1 MKKLRR
7 LRKGLAM
14 LLSIAMV
21 LGLMPG
27 AGSMKV
33 SAEESSATEET
44 GTAAGITY
52 TPLAGNPEG
61 NYSEQWGDERY
72 SMLLDGTADT
82 KWCCSFTNP
91 SYVIFKTSEPV
102 YVNGYSIWTA
112 NDTGSES
119 GRNPVAW
126 TLSGCNDYDE
136 TNKTG
141 GNWVTIHEVIGGK
154 SEEDLPVANK
164 TEKSYSFTKSGDS
177 YQYFKLNITGIKSG
191 STMQLG
197 DFSLT
202 YDACE
207 HNWATGE
214 AVAPTCSEEGYTPQT
229 CSVCHA
235 TQKTDIQTALGHS
248 FGEDGLCTRCGA
260 SDTTSSKP
268 AGDGTTT
275 TPYRISTV
283 GELLWFAGLV
293 NGTLDGVTQNT
304 SAYAVLAT
312 DINFGDNSF
321 VAIGTETY
329 PFSGTFDG
337 SGHTITVN
345 QSESNDV
352 ALFGFL
358 GNSTVKNLT
367 VTGTINTASTK
378 FAAGIAMQTKSS
390 TTATVEN
397 CISDV
402 TIESNIDGVGTHA
415 GLIGVPNGAVNI
427 NNCAFTGAINGAST
441 NACGGMIGFAKGKV
455 TIKNSYIAATF
466 SLDETDCHTFGRNF
480 DTWVTLDNCYYLNA
494 LGDVPASATQ
504 LTDEQFSSGEAAYL
518 LQGDQTEAVWGQ
530 NIDNDQTKQNYP
542 VLGGAEVYG
551 NKTLCG
557 SADNPGGVV
566 SIAYS
571 NSEKEPVYGAA
582 HNVQKVEAKD
592 ATCTEAGNQEYW
604 VCSYEE
610 GVYYQ
615 DESIENKYDT
625 VVIPATGHDFDE
637 NGICS
642 RCSISN
648 TARIKPEG
656 DGTANNPYKIDTAG
670 KLYWFAGL
678 VNGDTTICTGGVT
691 RNTSAHAVLT
701 ADITVNSGLEDKNG
715 LLDSLEYDESGQVTN
730 GNSFTSWTPIGS
742 NLDEYLGV
750 FDGQNHTVSGLY
762 FNDTSKPFVGLFG
775 YSEGT
780 IKNVAVLDSYFS
792 GYQYVGGVCGISFG
806 SITNSYNIGAV
817 SGTELVGGVC
827 GKSRGSI
834 ANSHNTGAV
843 SGTGDDVGGL
853 CGNGGSITNSYNT
866 GDVSGTGDY
875 VGGLCGSGGSITNSY
890 NTGDVSGND
899 NVGGVCGDGSG
910 SSIANSHNT
919 GAVSGTGKYVGGLCG
934 SGGSITNSYNT
945 GAVSG
950 NDNVGGVCG
959 TSFGRITNSYNIGAV
974 SGTEFVGGV
983 CGVCG
988 KSRGSIE
995 NSYNTGA
1002 VSCSDRAGGLCGY
1015 NYGTITSCYNIGSS
1029 IYGVCFDKYD
1039 DGTITNC
1046 YYANADSATNSK
1058 GTGVSYNDLCS
1069 EVLPESFDASVW
1081 ETGAVISTTT
1091 TYTIYRMPSLKGV
1104 GSAQTVSVGYYD
1116 YGLGDGEQTFIPIST
1131 PEDLIALANDSSKWG
1146 ANYRYVLV
1154 NDIDM
1159 TGKDISPIGVD
1170 AQKGFKGRFSGNG
1183 HVVKNL
1189 TIEREG
1195 EDYIGLFGYNEGLI
1209 MDVGIEGGS
1218 IKGHSLI
1225 GAICGD
1231 NHGTISGCYNTA
1243 TVIGEYQKIG
1253 GICGRIWDGTVKNC
1267 YNAGEVNG
1275 GGIYGEC
1282 LGTVTVSNCFSASA
1296 TGDSYCYNE
1305 NATKISISD
1314 LCSSESL
1321 PTGLDDNFWVKGK
1334 LVSEGDINT
1343 FQLPAFSWEETP
1355 HTLSCGLYDYGTG
1368 EGRLACSGI
1377 STAEELVALAN
1388 DSSKWGKN
1396 YVLTADIDMSGKEI
1410 SPIGNITKN
1419 FTGKFSGNGHVVKN
1433 LTIDRTGMEYTG
1445 LFGWNKGLIMD
1456 LGIEGGSIKGYSYVG
1471 ALCGQNLGTISGCY
1485 NTASV
1490 YGEGYH
1496 HGGLCGYMQDGS
1508 NMKNCYN
1515 TGSVSGNDNVGGVC
1529 GYVQSGST
1537 LESCYNT
1544 ATVSG
1549 TTNFVGGVFG
1559 LSGGTVKNCYY
1570 NTDYCQKEGSSGSN
1584 ETNAQRG
1591 ITTDKLCNGSLPEG
1605 FDDSVWNA
1613 GSAVGQ
1619 KLEGRFDN
1627 TEYKLPA
1634 IKKAGTQQS
1643 IKVSL
1648 YDFGING
1655 ASDWCPYTAVS
1666 TADELVAL
1674 GDNSNRW
1681 NENYVLTADID
1692 MSGKSFSPIGKIYS
1706 ENQSTVNKSFKGKF
1720 SGDGHVVKDLTI
1732 DVTKT
1737 QVGFFGYNAG
1747 LIMNLGIWNGNITG
1761 TSSVGGLCGENSG
1774 TVRNCYYTGK
1784 VNGSGDSVGGLCGY
1798 SDKTITN
1805 CYSKSSVN
1813 GSDRVGGV
1821 CGNNYGAISSCYSYG
1836 TVTGSG
1842 TNLGG
1847 VCGKNNTEFSGTV
1860 ITNCY
1865 YNKDICQ
1872 TGGIAGSDISGSAE
1886 GRKTR
1891 EFNSVA
1897 TFNNWDFGSSWELEP
1912 IFERP
1917 VLKAV
1922 KETYFA
1928 GSGTKEEPYLVS
1940 DLDTLRV
1947 MRNYVNAGNGEN
1959 VYFTQTADIDM
1970 SPVYNSTDNYSWT
1983 PIGTKDKPFKGVYSG
1998 GNHTIKGIYID
2009 TNTDCQGLFGY
2020 SEGTIMNLGL
2030 VDGSIKGDEYVG
2042 AVCGDNNGIIQN
2054 CYNTCTVSGTN
2065 YVGGVCGTNQK
2076 TLVNCYDIGTGTCTN
2091 SSAGGVCGAN
2101 TGKVSN
2107 CYSLGDTEKEQTNG
2121 TWDKTI
2127 SQFNKG
2133 EVAYLLS
2140 KGAALDDTIYD
2151 GSVWGQKLSEE
2162 DKQDC
2167 PVLGGLTVYQNET
2180 YKGCADAPGDVTYIY
2195 ANTAA
2200 EPVYAAHAMT
2210 KVDKKDPT
2218 CTEDGNNEYW
2228 TCSYETDVYYKD
2240 EGRTEKYNSYED
2252 EINIPATGHKDEDK
2266 DGKCDTCATYL
2277 DGIGAKLAGH
2287 SLTLDGSV
2295 GVNFYMELSS
2305 EVISDGSA
2313 YMEFTL
2319 PGGKTSTVKV
2329 NEAPTEEI
2337 SGKTYY
2343 KFRCQV
2349 NAAEMTDTITAQLK
2363 STVGNSKVYEYTV
2376 KEYADYLFEH
2386 KEGNEE
2392 FTKAAALIEAMVNY
2406 GSYAQ
2411 IYAGYNADNLAVG
2424 ESSKL
2429 KPVTDITLDASKYTY
2444 TPNENETKVQFA
2456 GANLSL
2462 LSTTTLRM
2470 YFKITDVDVANVSFT
2485 YGENTLEKT
2494 QSGDYYYVEL
2504 VGIPASKLD
2513 DDCVVT
2519 VNDGTNS
2526 FDVTYTPMAYCANV
2540 INRET
2545 TETRTENLKN
2555 LMKALVVY
2563 NQAADAYIANT
2574 DNGNQ

>member
-1 MKKLRR
+1 MKKRGR

-14 LLSIAMV
+14 LLTATMV

-27 AGSMKV
+27 AGTMKV
-33 SAEESSATEET
+33 LATESDENTVNTVSSNEAMTPEPTDGQATDKLITAWQWIDEEEILDEET
-44 GTAAGITY
+44 GNLALPGASEQTPAYFEDVTAFLPTQIQATVED
-52 TPLAGNPEG
+52 ADDSENPETG
-61 NYSEQWGDERY
+61 AAEETITLGDWACEEY
-72 SMLLDGTADT
+72 PEEGA
-82 KWCCSFTNP
+82 
-91 SYVIFKTSEPV
+91 Y
-102 YVNGYSIWTA
+102 
-112 NDTGSES
+112 TGSYTFT
-119 GRNPVAW
+119 A
-126 TLSGCNDYDE
+126 TLPEGYE
-136 TNKTG
+136 L
-141 GNWVTIHEVIGGK
+141 
-154 SEEDLPVANK
+154 SEEA
-164 TEKSYSFTKSGDS
+164 
-177 YQYFKLNITGIKSG
+177 
-191 STMQLG
+191 
-197 DFSLT
+197 
-202 YDACE
+202 
-207 HNWATGE
+207 E
-214 AVAPTCSEEGYTPQT
+214 A
-229 CSVCHA
+229 
-235 TQKTDIQTALGHS
+235 
-248 FGEDGLCTRCGA
+248 
-260 SDTTSSKP
+260 
-268 AGDGTTT
+268 
-275 TPYRISTV
+275 
-283 GELLWFAGLV
+283 
-293 NGTLDGVTQNT
+293 
-304 SAYAVLAT
+304 
-312 DINFGDNSF
+312 
-321 VAIGTETY
+321 
-329 PFSGTFDG
+329 
-337 SGHTITVN
+337 
-345 QSESNDV
+345 
-352 ALFGFL
+352 
-358 GNSTVKNLT
+358 LT
-367 VTGTINTASTK
+367 VT
-378 FAAGIAMQTKSS
+378 
-390 TTATVEN
+390 VE
-397 CISDV
+397 
-402 TIESNIDGVGTHA
+402 
-415 GLIGVPNGAVNI
+415 
-427 NNCAFTGAINGAST
+427 
-441 NACGGMIGFAKGKV
+441 
-455 TIKNSYIAATF
+455 
-466 SLDETDCHTFGRNF
+466 
-480 DTWVTLDNCYYLNA
+480 
-494 LGDVPASATQ
+494 
-504 LTDEQFSSGEAAYL
+504 
-518 LQGDQTEAVWGQ
+518 
-530 NIDNDQTKQNYP
+530 
-542 VLGGAEVYG
+542 LGGAQTYETTGADGYDNG
-551 NKTLCG
+551 FCTTYNASEG
-557 SADNPGGVV
+557 SC
-566 SIAYS
+566 S
-571 NSEKEPVYGAA
+571 NTSHENCSGYQP
-582 HNVQKVEAKD
+582 
-592 ATCTEAGNQEYW
+592 ATDSDGD
-604 VCSYEE
+604 
-610 GVYYQ
+610 GVY
-615 DESIENKYDT
+615 EIGN
-625 VVIPATGHDFDE
+625 
-637 NGICS
+637 
-642 RCSISN
+642 
-648 TARIKPEG
+648 
-656 DGTANNPYKIDTAG
+656 AG
-670 KLYWFAGL
+670 QLYWFAGL
-678 VNGDTTICTGGVT
+678 VNGKLDGVKC
-691 RNTSAHAVLT
+691 NTSANAVLT
-701 ADITVNSGLEDKNG
+701 SDITVNIGLKDKNG
-715 LLDSLEYDESGQVTN
+715 LLDSLVYDESGQVTN
-730 GNSFTSWTPIGS
+730 GNSFTSWTPIG
-742 NLDEYLGV
+742 NIDYNYTGT
-750 FDGQNHTVSGLY
+750 FDGQEHTISGLY
-762 FNDTSKPFVGLFG
+762 FNDTKTTYVGLFG
-775 YSEGT
+775 WSDGT
-780 IKNVAVLDSYFS
+780 IKNVGVVDSYFS
-792 GYQYVGGVCGISFG
+792 GQDRVG
-806 SITNSYNIGAV
+806 
-817 SGTELVGGVC
+817 
-827 GKSRGSI
+827 
-834 ANSHNTGAV
+834 
-843 SGTGDDVGGL
+843 
-853 CGNGGSITNSYNT
+853 
-866 GDVSGTGDY
+866 
-875 VGGLCGSGGSITNSY
+875 
-890 NTGDVSGND
+890 
-899 NVGGVCGDGSG
+899 
-910 SSIANSHNT
+910 
-919 GAVSGTGKYVGGLCG
+919 
-934 SGGSITNSYNT
+934 
-945 GAVSG
+945 
-950 NDNVGGVCG
+950 
-959 TSFGRITNSYNIGAV
+959 
-974 SGTEFVGGV
+974 
-983 CGVCG
+983 GVCG

-995 NSYNTGA
+995 NSYNTGTVSGTSSSVGGVCGYSERGSIENSHNTGA
-1002 VSCSDRAGGLCGY
+1002 VSGTESVGGVCGYSSSSSSITNSYNTGAVSGTRYVGGLCGY
-1015 NYGTITSCYNIGSS
+1015 SSSSSITNSHNTGVVIGTGERVGGVCGYSSSSIANSYNTGAVSGSNCGGVCGGNDNKITGCYNIGSS
-1029 IYGVCFDKYD
+1029 QYGVCIN
-1039 DGTITNC
+1039 GTVTNC
-1046 YYANADSATNSK
+1046 YYSNLADGTK
-1058 GTGVSYNDLCS
+1058 GQYVTFDTLCNGT
-1069 EVLPESFDASVW
+1069 LPQGFDASVW
-1081 ETGAVISTTT
+1081 EAGLVVGTTDEYK
-1091 TYTIYRMPSLKGV
+1091 TYRLPSLKGV
-1104 GSAQTVSVGYYD
+1104 GDSQTISIGYYD
-1116 YGLGDGEQTFIPIST
+1116 FGSGNEMFYAISTAEQLVALAKDSSKWDNNYVLTADIDMAGKRMTPIGNNAKSFTGKFSGKGHVVKNLIIDQSITQYVGLFGKNTGVIQDVGIEGDSISGYANVGGLCGENAGSISGCYVTATVIGKFDPIGGLCGKATSGSSVTNCYYAGEVIGSPNPGAICGKIEEGSSISNSFSAGVTGYSYCYTDSGASIISIPDLCNSSSLPSGLDNSVWGTGEFVDQTGIVGTYKLPYLKKVGNQQTISRGLYDFGTGEGLLTCFPIST

-1195 EDYIGLFGYNEGLI
+1195 EDYIGLFGYNAGLI

-1218 IKGHSLI
+1218 IKGHSYI
-1225 GAICGD
+1225 GAVCGD

-1253 GICGRIWDGTVKNC
+1253 GICGRIWGGTVKNC

-1275 GGIYGEC
+1275 GGIYGERP
-1282 LGTVTVSNCFSASA
+1282 GKDDIVSNCFSASA
-1296 TGDSYCYNE
+1296 TGDSYCYDE
-1305 NATKISISD
+1305 NTTKISISD
-1314 LCSSESL
+1314 LCSSELL
-1321 PTGLDDNFWVKGK
+1321 PSDLDSSFWKKGA
-1334 LVSEGDINT
+1334 LVSQTEDIYT
-1343 FQLPAFSWEETP
+1343 YRLPSFSWEKTP

-1368 EGRLACSGI
+1368 EGSLACSGI

-1396 YVLTADIDMSGKEI
+1396 YILTADIDMSGKEI
-1410 SPIGNITKN
+1410 SPIGNSTKN

-1433 LTIDRTGMEYTG
+1433 LTIDRTGMDYTG

-1456 LGIEGGSIKGYSYVG
+1456 LGIEGGGIKGDSYVG

-1490 YGEGYH
+1490 YGERYY

-2277 DGIGAKLAGH
+2277 DGIGAKLAGY
-2287 SLTLDGSV
+2287 SLSLNGNI
-2295 GVNFYMELSS
+2295 GVNFYMELS
-2305 EVISDGSA
+2305 EEIAGNESA
-2313 YMEFTL
+2313 CMEFTL
-2319 PGGKTSTVKV
+2319 PNTAEKTKVYVTGNHEDGATATTSTV
-2329 NEAPTEEI
+2329 
-2337 SGKTYY
+2337 GDKTYY
-2343 KFRCQV
+2343 VFSCEV
-2349 NAAEMTDTITAQLK
+2349 AAKEMTDEIQAQMIAGENK
-2363 STVGNSKVYEYTV
+2363 GTVYTYTV
-2376 KEYADYLFEH
+2376 TDYADY
-2386 KEGNEE
+2386 
-2392 FTKAAALIEAMVNY
+2392 I
-2406 GSYAQ
+2406 
-2411 IYAGYNADNLAVG
+2411 
-2424 ESSKL
+2424 
-2429 KPVTDITLDASKYTY
+2429 
-2444 TPNENETKVQFA
+2444 
-2456 GANLSL
+2456 LSH
-2462 LSTTTLRM
+2462 TE
-2470 YFKITDVDVANVSFT
+2470 T
-2485 YGENTLEKT
+2485 YGENVVTLVKAMLNYGAYSQTYFGYQTEKLANAELAEADKT
-2494 QSGDYYYVEL
+2494 LGDLEAATLSGYKATVTKNEAVCTFASAYLTLQSETAVHVYVKLADGVSEEDVTFKIDDSEIAKENLVKGTGTYEGYYILSVDN
-2504 VGIPASKLD
+2504 IQASALD
-2513 DDCVVT
+2513 DRHTFTVT
-2519 VNDGTNS
+2519 ATGGQTAS
-2526 FDVTYTPMAYCANV
+2526 LSYGPMSYCYSILAG
-2540 INRET
+2540 ESASDD
-2545 TETRTENLKN
+2545 LKN
-2555 LMKALVVY
+2555 VVKALY
-2563 NQAADAYIANT
+2563 AFNQAADSYGAN
-2574 DNGNQ
+2574 